1 MVKDNITIIL
11 QARMSSERLPG
22 KVMKK
27 ISGIPM
33 IGIQIERLRKSG
45 IPIVVASSELPE
57 NDVLEDYLTS
67 IEIPIFRGSE
77 LNVLDRFYHAAKK
90 YHAEYVI
97 RITGDN
103 PLIDGTFLGNTISGI
118 QNFGKRSYFSIGRS
132 NTFPLGFSFELF
144 SFELLEEA
152 YNNAQSPK
160 EKEHVTPYIHQ
171 NVPGNIIIKTLY
183 REPTRNEYRLSV
195 DTNEDLILVK
205 TLIENYDCR
214 NKPMD
219 EIIDILDKNPE
230 LVAINNRIT
239 QKKWNE

>member
-1 MVKDNITIIL
+1 
-11 QARMSSERLPG
+11 
-22 KVMKK
+22 
-27 ISGIPM
+27 
-33 IGIQIERLRKSG
+33 
-45 IPIVVASSELPE
+45 
-57 NDVLEDYLTS
+57 
-67 IEIPIFRGSE
+67 
-77 LNVLDRFYHAAKK
+77 
-90 YHAEYVI
+90 
-97 RITGDN
+97 
-103 PLIDGTFLGNTISGI
+103 
-118 QNFGKRSYFSIGRS
+118 
-132 NTFPLGFSFELF
+132 LF

-183 REPTRNEYRLSV
+183 REPTRNGYRLSV

>member
-1 MVKDNITIIL
+1 MVKDNIVIIL

-22 KVMKK
+22 KVMKN

-33 IGIQIERLRKSG
+33 IGIQIERLLKSG
-45 IPIVVASSELPE
+45 IPIVVASSELSE
-57 NDVLEDYLTS
+57 NDVLENYLTS
-67 IEIPIFRGSE
+67 IKIPIFRGSE
-77 LNVLDRFYHAAKK
+77 HNVLDRFYQTAKI
-90 YHAEYVI
+90 YHPEYVI

-103 PLIDGTFLGNTISGI
+103 PLIDGIFLGSTISGI

-171 NVPGNIIIKTLY
+171 NVPGNITIKTLY
-183 REPTRNEYRLSV
+183 REPARNGYRLSV
-195 DTNEDLILVK
+195 DTIEDFILVE
-205 TLIENYDCR
+205 TLIVNYDCR
-214 NKPMD
+214 KKPMD
-219 EIIDILDKNPE
+219 EIVDILDKHPE
-230 LVAINNRIT
+230 LVAINDRIR